1 MEIYRRNYN
10 NEKYFTLEGC
20 AELERPYTEKAT
32 ITKNIYIKKI
42 YLLINFGIENPPL
55 LID

>member
-1 MEIYRRNYN
+1 MEETTITKNI
-10 NEKYFTLEGC
+10 LLWEGV
-20 AELERPYTEKAT
+20 LNLKGQYTEEAT